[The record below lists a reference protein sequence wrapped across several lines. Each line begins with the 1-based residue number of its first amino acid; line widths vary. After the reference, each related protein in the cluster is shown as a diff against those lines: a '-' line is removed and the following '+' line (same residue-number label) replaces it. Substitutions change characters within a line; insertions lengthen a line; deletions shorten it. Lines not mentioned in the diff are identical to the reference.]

1 MIRLPR
7 DMSRDD
13 VSQWLNGG
21 VYLVRTKGG
30 DPVPC
35 TWLGMEGTHVVGSN
49 VITGDTV
56 RAPHTQCFAHWPELG
71 SFNVPVRRYAVH
83 VSRIVERQ
91 YKRTFNKRC
100 VSIVV
105 PWGWPVSRRLGVGA
119 HILGSWDMVYALP
132 WTSTYPSDIDAAER
146 MIAEGHLTV
155 AVNRRLI
162 LAGTP
167 ELDKRLLYLD
177 GQLAATVQGG
187 ALHPTCSDDDL
198 AALVKLTGGRYYGA

>member
-21 VYLVRTKGG
+21 VYLVRTRGG
-30 DPVPC
+30 DPIPC
-35 TWLGMEGTHVVGSN
+35 LWMGMEGTNVVGSN
-49 VITGDTV
+49 ILTGDIV

-71 SFNVPVRRYAVH
+71 SFNVPGRGYAVH
-83 VSRIVERQ
+83 MSRIVERQ
-91 YKRTFNKRC
+91 YRRTFNKRC
-100 VSIVV
+100 VHSVV
-105 PWGWPVSRRLGVGA
+105 PWGYPVSKALGLGV
-119 HILGSWDMVYALP
+119 HLLGGWDTVMALP
-132 WTSTYPSDIDAAER
+132 WTSTYPADIDGAER
-146 MIAEGHLTV
+146 MISDGHRTV

-162 LAGTP
+162 IAGTP

-187 ALHPTCSDDDL
+187 MLHPTCDDSDL
-198 AALVKLTGGRYYGA
+198 ATLVKLTGGRYYGA

>member
-21 VYLVRTKGG
+21 IYLVRTRNS

-35 TWLGMEGTHVVGSN
+35 TWLGMEGTHVVGSSLLS
-49 VITGDTV
+49 GDTI

-71 SFNVPVRRYAVH
+71 AFNVPVRKYAVH
-83 VSRIVERQ
+83 MGRTVDRQ

-100 VSIVV
+100 VATTV
-105 PWGWPVSRRLGVGA
+105 PWGYTVSKALGVPI
-119 HILGSWDMVYALP
+119 HILSDWSTVCALP
-132 WTSTYPSDIDAAER
+132 WTSTYPDDIDGAER
-146 MIAEGHLTV
+146 LIADGHYTV
-155 AVNRRLI
+155 AVNRRLV

-177 GQLAATVQGG
+177 GVLAATVQGG
-187 ALHPTCSDDDL
+187 MLHPTCGDDQL
-198 AALVKLTGGRYYGA
+198 ATLVKLTGGRYYGA